1 MKLILL
7 GGIVGLMLLF
17 VWLFSGGDARGN
29 SERQHVSSNWNKQ
42 YQPFDKSPLGLYLF
56 NTLVQTHI
64 NSSKDVYEVIGWH
77 ELDSL
82 IHAGKKEKTFM
93 FVGNIFGLDD
103 HEMDSIMSSVNQG
116 SELFLSYNDVTSNIM
131 RNFFVSREQKVMY
144 EEKFEYSEA
153 VNVFTDKLKCNMIN
167 IYQNDTIACH
177 WTAFGEIE
185 TLGDSKSLSSFME
198 MDNFIE
204 IKFGKGK
211 VLLHTNPS
219 MFYNYQVKRKSAYK
233 YTEYVLNQLPKD
245 QDVLLLELAR
255 LSDDYG
261 SYDTDEQTGMNGEK
275 DDSSL
280 KIIFENPT
288 LLKALLLSILGLIL
302 FMIFR
307 SKRIR
312 PVVEYREKKKDMTLA
327 FAETITSIYFSKRNP
342 YGLLQVQRKNFYA
355 TMQRHFFVDLAR
367 RDKEDDKDL
376 VILAEKSNKSLEEIK
391 AIVNKLETKEAASIT
406 EQVIMEMARQQR
418 LFYRE
423 VGIISDTLQERLENK
438 TKTFRRALLLPI
450 FLVLAGMFSIILG
463 AYYLMV
469 AVGVGIALWPLG
481 IALLTLGT
489 IRLSKPFMV
498 ADPKEITYYTS
509 LGIKKI
515 YKREDLIEIEKKESG
530 VVIKFTDNRA
540 LIINYWDLSRF
551 DKTEF
556 DRFSAKLHT
565 LEL

>member
-17 VWLFSGGDARGN
+17 VWLFSGGDDTGDGGH
-29 SERQHVSSNWNKQ
+29 QHVSSNWNSKS
-42 YQPFDKSPLGLYLF
+42 QPFDKDPLGLYLF

-64 NSSKDVYEVIGWH
+64 NSSKDVYEVVSWN

-103 HEMDSIMSSVNQG
+103 HEIDSIMSSVSRG
-116 SELFLSYNDVTSNIM
+116 SELFLSYNVVTSNIM

-144 EEKFEYSEA
+144 EEKFEYSES
-153 VNVFTDKLKCNMIN
+153 VNVFTDKLKCKMIN
-167 IYQNDTIACH
+167 VYQNDTIACH

-211 VLLHTNPS
+211 VLLHTNPL

-233 YTEYVLNQLPKD
+233 YTEYVLSQLPKN
-245 QDVLLLELAR
+245 QDVLLLELGR

-261 SYDTDEQTGMNGEK
+261 SYAADEQTGMNGEK
-275 DDSSL
+275 DDSFL

-288 LLKALLLSILGLIL
+288 LLTALLLSILGLIL

-355 TMQRHFFVDLAR
+355 TMHRHFFVDLAR
-367 RDKEDDKDL
+367 RDKTDDKDL
-376 VILAEKSNKSLEEIK
+376 RTLAEKSNKSLEEII
-391 AIVNKLETKEAASIT
+391 AIVNKLETTEAASIT
-406 EQVIMEMARQQR
+406 EKEITEMAHKQR
-418 LFYRE
+418 SFYRE
-423 VGIISDTLQERLENK
+423 VGIISDTIQERLEDK
-438 TKTFRRALLLPI
+438 TKTFRRALLLPVL
-450 FLVLAGMFSIILG
+450 LVLAGVISIVLG

-469 AVGVGIALWPLG
+469 AVGVGITLWPLG
-481 IALLTLGT
+481 IALLTLGS

-498 ADPKEITYYTS
+498 VDPKEMMYYTS

-515 YKREDLIEIEKKESG
+515 YKQEDLVGIEKKELG

-551 DKTEF
+551 DKNEF
-556 DRFSAKLHT
+556 DRFIAKLHT